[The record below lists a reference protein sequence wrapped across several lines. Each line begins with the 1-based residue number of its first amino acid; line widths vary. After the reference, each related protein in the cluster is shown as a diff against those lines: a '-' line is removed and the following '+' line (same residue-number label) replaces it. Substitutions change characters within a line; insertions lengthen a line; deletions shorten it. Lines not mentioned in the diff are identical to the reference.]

1 MENRLQEFAES
12 YRAEADERRN
22 AFESQAGVLQKS
34 LEAAAEDRKR
44 LEREIRAHRNGGHGP
59 CVIF

>member
-1 MENRLQEFAES
+1 MDKRLQEFAES
-12 YRAEADERRN
+12 YRAEADERRK

-34 LEAAAEDRKR
+34 LEAAAEDRRR
-44 LEREIRAHRNGGHGP
+44 LEGEIRALGGSRGSS